1 MSTHQSSGRCK
12 VGALKSAEVR
22 RGRSSAP
29 ICVAC
34 LYRIGWGIKRIVRQ
48 TGCAKTTVHRFA
60 KWHGLIDAEK
70 AEQKKQAAMGQRKR
84 DAVKRK
90 AERNAEMAR
99 RKAERAARPKK
110 TAMDLY
116 YANHEHSKAVGRKA
130 ALRRYYTE
138 IKKPGSGYILRKRIS
153 TRIRNAIV
161 NGHAI
166 KEMRTLELTGCTI
179 EQLKTHLE
187 SQFNARMTWA
197 NYGRAWHI
205 DHIMPCASFDLTDEA
220 QQHQCFHFSNL
231 RPMWAKANLRKSDTI
246 TDPQFRILLPAS

>member
-1 MSTHQSSGRCK
+1 MSNHPTAGRRK

-34 LYRIGWGIKRIVRQ
+34 LYRVGWGTRRIVRQ

-70 AEQKKQAAMGQRKR
+70 AESKRAQANAVRKR
-84 DAVKRK
+84 KGEERK

-166 KEMRTLELTGCTI
+166 KERRTLELTGCTI

-231 RPMWAKANLRKSDTI
+231 RPMWGGANITKGNLLFDSGDCLPLR
-246 TDPQFRILLPAS
+246 AA